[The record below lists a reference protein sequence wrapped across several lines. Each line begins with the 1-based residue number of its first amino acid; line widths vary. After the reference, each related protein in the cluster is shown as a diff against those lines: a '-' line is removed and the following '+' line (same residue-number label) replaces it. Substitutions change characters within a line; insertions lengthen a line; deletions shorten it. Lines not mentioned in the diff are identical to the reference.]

1 MCKIYNHIRT
11 VKSCEYY
18 CNFFFELSSVR
29 MPTLRD
35 CAQDLYPLCSAGFK
49 GMVPIF
55 NRTQFSTC
63 FGLVSI
69 EATQWL
75 KPSLVTDI

>member
-18 CNFFFELSSVR
+18 CYFFFELSSVR

-55 NRTQFSTC
+55 NRNPVFHL
-63 FGLVSI
+63 FWIGFH
-69 EATQWL
+69 
-75 KPSLVTDI
+75 